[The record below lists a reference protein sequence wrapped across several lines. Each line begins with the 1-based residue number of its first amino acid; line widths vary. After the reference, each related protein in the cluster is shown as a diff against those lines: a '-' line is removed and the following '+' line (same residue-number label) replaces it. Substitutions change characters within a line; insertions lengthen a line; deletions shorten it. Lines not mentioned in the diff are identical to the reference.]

1 MIEFVQT
8 ASEESLQRE
17 ISMWVSIFS
26 RRPWFSWF
34 SVVFVALGVV
44 MFFIRDTLL
53 PGFVIIGSGLLFGF
67 YSIYLRPKLNTQQLL
82 TTLKAAPGFGKPE
95 KVFINNAAVFITPE
109 NEKTREIQ
117 LNVFKRAIETEDMLM
132 LFVRRSGWISFQRA
146 AFKSTE
152 DFDALL
158 RILSYNDIPISTIVK

>member
-8 ASEESLQRE
+8 SSEESLQRE
-17 ISMWVSIFS
+17 ITMWVSIFS

-34 SVVFVALGVV
+34 SLVFVAVGVV
-44 MFFIRDTLL
+44 MFFVRDTLL

-82 TTLKAAPGFGKPE
+82 TTLKASPGFGKPE
-95 KVFINNAAVFITPE
+95 KIFINNAAVFITPE

-117 LNVFKRAIETEDMLM
+117 LSVFKRAIETKDMIM
-132 LFVRRSGWISFQRA
+132 LFVRRSGWVSFQRS
-146 AFKSTE
+146 AFKSSE

-158 RILSYNDIPISTIVK
+158 RILTYNNIPITVISE